1 MSALRSWLTLTRRTL
16 FSGGPITEL
25 AVETVRLPDGR
36 EVDDYYSL
44 RMSDYVLVFAE
55 MRDGRVP
62 MSRQYRHGPRRVCL
76 TFPGGTLNEG
86 ETPLAAAQRELLE
99 ELGATADAWHSLG
112 SYVTNANQ
120 GCNTAHLFR
129 ATGCELVQATDSGD
143 LEETEI
149 VFLTPETFDRQEC
162 AAEIG
167 LTSHVL
173 LMLLAARA
181 RAGGQ

>member
-1 MSALRSWLTLTRRTL
+1 MSALRSWLTLKRRTI

-36 EVDDYYSL
+36 EIDDYYSL
-44 RMSDYVLVFAE
+44 QMADYVLVFAE
-55 MRDGRVP
+55 MRDGRVA
-62 MSRQYRHGPRRVCL
+62 MLRQYRHGPRRVCL
-76 TFPGGTLNEG
+76 TFPGGTLDAG
-86 ETPLAAAQRELLE
+86 ETPLEAARRELLE

-129 ATGCELVQATDSGD
+129 ATGCEVIQAPDSDD
-143 LEETEI
+143 LEETDI
-149 VFLTPETFDRQEC
+149 VFLTPETFARQEC
-162 AAEIG
+162 VAEIG

-173 LMLLAARA
+173 LMLLALRA
-181 RAGGQ
+181 KAGAQ